1 MRDEMG
7 SAHFQLLD
15 TQIRRSS
22 IVEVLTRLYELRTEL
37 QRFLSESS
45 FELKTYHKELSQFSR
60 LAYSWNILTP
70 PPPKSV
76 KRWSRDL

>member
-45 FELKTYHKELSQFSR
+45 FELMS
-60 LAYSWNILTP
+60 
-70 PPPKSV
+70 
-76 KRWSRDL
+76 